1 MRFFFRSRKFKIL
14 LSIFIVLILLSG
26 LLFSI
31 GETVTPGS
39 SVVATITAPFGEA
52 VNWVTGGISK
62 FFKTFRE
69 YDELAM
75 QNEAIRKENESLVS
89 QLMDYQQ
96 AIEENEFLKEF
107 LEIKEKNKDY
117 IMEPAT
123 IISRDASDAYGGFT
137 VGKGSLDGVAV
148 GDPVITSAGLVGFV
162 GEVGLSY
169 SKVTTILSSFANVS
183 AIDRR
188 TSDFGVVGGT
198 IDLAKKGNCR
208 MFNISNTASVAVG
221 DYVVTSGGGMYPE
234 GIIIGKIVSIV
245 SDELSISLN
254 AEIEPVADISGAE
267 NVMIITYFAGQGI
280 ERPEE

>member
-14 LSIFIVLILLSG
+14 LSIFISLLILAG
-26 LLFSI
+26 MLFSI

-39 SVVATITAPFGEA
+39 SVVAAITAPIGSA
-52 VNWVTGGISK
+52 VNWVTGGVKK
-62 FFKTFRE
+62 FFKTFNE

-75 QNEAIRKENESLVS
+75 QNDALRKENESLVS
-89 QLMDYQQ
+89 QLMQHQ
-96 AIEENEFLKEF
+96 EALTENEFLKEF

-123 IISRDASDAYGGFT
+123 IIARDINDAYGGFT

-148 GDPVITSAGLVGFV
+148 GDPVITSAGLVGFI

-169 SKVTTILSSFANVS
+169 AKVTTIMSSFANVS

-188 TSDFGVVGGT
+188 TSDVGVVGGT
-198 IDLAKKGNCR
+198 IELAQKGNCR
-208 MFNISNTASVAVG
+208 MFNISNASSVAVG
-221 DYVVTSGGGMYPE
+221 DYVVTAGGGMYPD
-234 GIIIGKIVSIV
+234 GIVIGKIVSIM
-245 SDELSISLN
+245 SDELSISLV
-254 AEIEPVADISGAE
+254 AEIDPVADISGAE

-280 ERPEE
+280 SGPED